1 MIFKLDK
8 KDKDILNKLG
18 AIWLNSNITTHNF
31 IDAQYWHNNYEDV
44 LNAFEEAEIVVYT
57 KNGYIL
63 GFCGLVDNYIAGM
76 FVDENERNQNI
87 GTNLLQY
94 LQKEKEYLSLKVYK
108 ENKKAVNFYKKNHFK
123 IEELSEDETGNDEYT
138 MYWKNKNK
146 FAKQR

>member
-1 MIFKLDK
+1 
-8 KDKDILNKLG
+8 
-18 AIWLNSNITTHNF
+18 
-31 IDAQYWHNNYEDV
+31 
-44 LNAFEEAEIVVYT
+44 
-57 KNGYIL
+57 
-63 GFCGLVDNYIAGM
+63 NYITRM
-76 FVDENERNQNI
+76 FVDEKERNQKI

-108 ENKKAVNFYKKNHFK
+108 ENIKAVNFYKKNHFT

>member
-1 MIFKLDK
+1 
-8 KDKDILNKLG
+8 
-18 AIWLNSNITTHNF
+18 
-31 IDAQYWHNNYEDV
+31 
-44 LNAFEEAEIVVYT
+44 
-57 KNGYIL
+57 
-63 GFCGLVDNYIAGM
+63 M

>member
-8 KDKDILNKLG
+8 KDKDTLNKLG
-18 AIWLNSNITTHNF
+18 AIWLKSNITTHNF

-57 KNGYIL
+57 KNGNIL

-108 ENKKAVNFYKKNHFK
+108 RTKKQLIFIRKTTLKLK
-123 IEELSEDETGNDEYT
+123 S
-138 MYWKNKNK
+138 
-146 FAKQR
+146 